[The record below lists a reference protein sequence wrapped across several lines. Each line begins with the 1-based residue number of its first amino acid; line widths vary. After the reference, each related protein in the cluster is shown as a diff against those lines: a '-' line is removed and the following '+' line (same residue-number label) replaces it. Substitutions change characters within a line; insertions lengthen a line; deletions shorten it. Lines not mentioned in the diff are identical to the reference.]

1 MPPGEC
7 PGIPFTKNLDM
18 KTYRLLSLAGVSA
31 MLLLFAVDSAAQ
43 QKRDPYIEAQLQQN
57 RSRAA
62 INTHSY
68 EFLPVHDT
76 PAPKGYKPVYISHY
90 GRHGSRSNWG
100 AQGYLRVIDALQ
112 QAKDEGILTPDGNI
126 FLEEAREIYTQHNGM
141 DGRLTQRGVNEHR
154 MIAERMYKRY
164 PAVFKKQSK
173 KVRSIASTV
182 PRCIISMVGFTDRLT
197 ELQKD
202 LDIRWDTGE
211 TYMLYINNSAPDTVN
226 RASRVLLGELSR
238 DYTPDTTYFFQRMFT
253 DPEKAKA
260 ITGNA
265 SRFQSSAMSIACM
278 GESFEVDDDMY
289 RFFPFDAVYKSYEN
303 SAMSLYLQH
312 CNSVELGKE
321 AVSIAKPL
329 VEDIVNKADE
339 ALRTGEYCVD
349 LRFGHD
355 FPILTLFG
363 YLGLEGAGDRLTMQE
378 ARYKWF
384 ATDWVPF
391 AANLQMIFYKNN
403 SGDVLV
409 KFLVNEKE
417 TLLRGVEPFSGPY
430 YKWETVKKNTEGY
443 LR

>member
-1 MPPGEC
+1 M
-7 PGIPFTKNLDM
+7 KN
-18 KTYRLLSLAGVSA
+18 YRFLCTAGVSA
-31 MLLLFAVDSAAQ
+31 ALMLFAAGNVSAQ
-43 QKRDPYIEAQLQQN
+43 QKRDPYIEAQLQEN

-62 INTHSY
+62 VNTHSY
-68 EFLPVHDT
+68 EFRPVHDT

-100 AQGYLRVIDALQ
+100 AQGYLMVINALQ
-112 QAKDEGILTPDGNI
+112 EAKEEGILSSDGEI
-126 FLEEAREIYTQHNGM
+126 FLEEARQIHTLHNGM
-141 DGRLTQRGVNEHR
+141 DGRLTQRGVDEHR
-154 MIAERMYKRY
+154 MIAQRMYNRY

-173 KVRSIASTV
+173 KIRSISSTV

-211 TYMLYINNSAPDTVN
+211 TYQLYMNNSAPDTVN
-226 RASRVLLGELSR
+226 RASRILLGELMR
-238 DYTPDTTYFFQRMFT
+238 DYTPDTVYFFRRMFT
-253 DPEKAKA
+253 DPAKAKA
-260 ITGNA
+260 LTGNA
-265 SRFQSSAMSIACM
+265 SRFQSAALSIACM
-278 GESFEVDDDMY
+278 GEAFEVDDDMY
-289 RFFPFDAVYKSYEN
+289 RFFPFDAVYKAYEN
-303 SAMSLYLQH
+303 SAMGLYMQH
-312 CNSVELGKE
+312 SNSVELGKE

-339 ALRTGEYCVD
+339 ALKNGEWCAD

-363 YLGLEGAGDRLTMQE
+363 YLGLEGAGDRLTLQE

-384 ATDWVPF
+384 ATDHVPF
-391 AANLQMIFYKNN
+391 AANLQMIFYKNK

-417 TLLRGVEPFSGPY
+417 TLLRGLEPFSGPY

>member
-1 MPPGEC
+1 
-7 PGIPFTKNLDM
+7 M
-18 KTYRLLSLAGVSA
+18 KTKTFFLGAACLPI
-31 MLLLFAVDSAAQ
+31 LLLLIGGSTASGQ

-100 AQGYLRVIDALQ
+100 AQGYLVVINALQ
-112 QAKDEGILTPDGNI
+112 KAKEQGLLTADGET
-126 FLEEAREIYTQHNGM
+126 FLREAQEIYTQHNGM
-141 DGRLTQRGVNEHR
+141 DGRLTQRGVDEHR
-154 MIAERMYKRY
+154 KLAERMYNRY
-164 PAVFKKQSK
+164 PGVFRKQSK

-182 PRCIISMVGFTDRLT
+182 PRCLISMVGFTDRLT
-197 ELQKD
+197 ELQED

-211 TYMLYINNSAPDTVN
+211 TYMLYINNSAPDTV
-226 RASRVLLGELSR
+226 SRGSRPLLAQLQQL
-238 DYTPDTTYFFQRMFT
+238 DYQPDTVTFFQRIFT
-253 DPEKAKA
+253 DPTRART
-260 ITGNA
+260 ITGSA
-265 SRFQSSAMSIACM
+265 SRFQSSALAIACM
-278 GESFEVDDDMY
+278 GEAFYVDDDMY
-289 RFFPFDAVYKSYEN
+289 RFFPFDAVYRSYET

-312 CNSVELGKE
+312 SNSVELGKE

-339 ALRTGEYCVD
+339 ALASGEWCAD

-355 FPILTLFG
+355 YPILTLFG
-363 YLGLEGAGDRLTMQE
+363 YLGLEGAGDRYTMQD

-384 ATDWVPF
+384 ATDFVPF
-391 AANLQMIFYKNN
+391 AANLQMIFYRNK

-417 TLLRGVEPFSGPY
+417 TLLRGVAPYTGPY
-430 YKWETVKKNTEGY
+430 YKWQTVKNNLEGY
-443 LR
+443 LRY

>member
-1 MPPGEC
+1 M
-7 PGIPFTKNLDM
+7 
-18 KTYRLLSLAGVSA
+18 RLIRLFSTACLSAIVLVGVSTD
-31 MLLLFAVDSAAQ
+31 LLAQ

-68 EFLPVHDT
+68 EFLPIKET

-100 AQGYLRVIDALQ
+100 AQGYLRVISALE
-112 QAKDEGILTPDGNI
+112 QAQAQGLLTPDGEI
-126 FLEEAREIYTQHNGM
+126 FLREAREIYTQHNGM

-154 MIAERMYKRY
+154 TLAERMYNRY
-164 PAVFKKQSK
+164 PAVFKKYSK
-173 KVRSIASTV
+173 KIRSISSTV

-226 RASRVLLGELSR
+226 KGSRVLLSSISR
-238 DYTPDTTYFFQRMFT
+238 DYTPDSVTFFKNIFT
-253 DPEKAKA
+253 DPDKAKA
-260 ITGNA
+260 ITGSA
-265 SRFQSSAMSIACM
+265 SRFQSSALSIACM
-278 GESFEVDDDMY
+278 GESFDVDNDMY
-289 RFFPFDAVYKSYEN
+289 RFFPFDAVYRTYEN

-339 ALRTGEYCVD
+339 ALKTGEYCVD

-363 YLGLEGAGDRLTMQE
+363 YLGLEGAGDRLTMEE

-384 ATDWVPF
+384 ATDFVPF
-391 AANLQMIFYKNN
+391 AANLQMIFYKNK
-403 SGDVLV
+403 SGNVLV

-417 TLLRGVEPFSGPY
+417 TLLRGLKPETGPY
-430 YKWETVKKNTEGY
+430 YKWETVKNNTEGY
-443 LR
+443 LRP

>member
-1 MPPGEC
+1 
-7 PGIPFTKNLDM
+7 M
-18 KTYRLLSLAGVSA
+18 KTKTLFLGAA
-31 MLLLFAVDSAAQ
+31 TLLLLVGNSVFAQ

-62 INTHSY
+62 INVHSY
-68 EFLPVHDT
+68 EFKPTFDT

-100 AQGYLRVIDALQ
+100 AQGYLRVIEALEQADQ
-112 QAKDEGILTPDGNI
+112 QGILTNDGKI
-126 FLEEAREIYTQHNGM
+126 FLAESKEIYAQHNGM
-141 DGRLTQRGVNEHR
+141 DGRLTQRGVDEHR
-154 MIAERMYKRY
+154 MLAQRMYNRY
-164 PAVFKKQSK
+164 PAVFKKMSK
-173 KVRSIASTV
+173 KIRSISSTV
-182 PRCIISMVGFTDRLT
+182 PRCLISMVGFTDRLT

-226 RASRVLLGELSR
+226 RGSRTLLAQLNTN
-238 DYTPDTTYFFQRMFT
+238 DFQPDTNFFYNRIFT
-253 DPEKAKA
+253 DQVKARQIA
-260 ITGNA
+260 GPA
-265 SRFQSSAMSIACM
+265 ARFQSSALQIACM
-278 GESFEVDDDMY
+278 GEAFYVDDDMY
-289 RFFPFDAVYKSYEN
+289 RFFPFDAVYSAYER

-312 CNSVELGKE
+312 SNSVELGKE
-321 AVSIAKPL
+321 AVEIAKSL

-339 ALRTGEYCVD
+339 ALASGEWCAD

-384 ATDWVPF
+384 ATDFVPF
-391 AANLQMIFYKNN
+391 AANLQMIFYRNK

-417 TLLRGVEPFSGPY
+417 TLLRGVAPYSGPY

>member
-1 MPPGEC
+1 MKLFRILGVGC
-7 PGIPFTKNLDM
+7 LSAIVLLGTGANLQ
-18 KTYRLLSLAGVSA
+18 
-31 MLLLFAVDSAAQ
+31 AQ
-43 QKRDPYIEAQLQQN
+43 QKRDPYIESQLQQN

-62 INTHSY
+62 VNTHSY
-68 EFLPVHDT
+68 EFKAFKDT

-100 AQGYLRVIDALQ
+100 AQGYLIVIDALQ
-112 QAKDEGILTPDGNI
+112 KAKDQGLLTSDGEI
-126 FLEEAREIYTQHNGM
+126 FLNEAREIYRQHNGM

-154 MIAERMYKRY
+154 MLAERMYERF
-164 PAVFKKQSK
+164 PSVFKKYSK
-173 KVRSIASTV
+173 KVRSISSTV

-226 RASRVLLGELSR
+226 RASRILLGQMQR
-238 DYTPDTTYFFQRMFT
+238 DYTPDSVTFFKNIFT
-253 DPEKAKA
+253 DPDKAKA

-265 SRFQSSAMSIACM
+265 SRFQSMALNIACI
-278 GESFEVDDDMY
+278 GESFEVDNDMY
-289 RFFPFDAVYKSYEN
+289 RFFPFDAVYKAYEN
-303 SAMSLYLQH
+303 SAMTLYLQH
-312 CNSVELGKE
+312 CNSAELGKE

-339 ALRTGEYCVD
+339 ALKTGEYCVD

-363 YLGLEGAGDRLTMQE
+363 YLGLEGAGDRLPMQE

-384 ATDWVPF
+384 ATDYVPF
-391 AANLQMIFYKNN
+391 AANLQMIFYKNK
-403 SGDVLV
+403 SGDTLV

-417 TLLRGVEPFSGPY
+417 TLIRGLEPFSGPY
-430 YKWETVKKNTEGY
+430 YKWETVKNNTEGY
-443 LR
+443 LRP

>member
-1 MPPGEC
+1 
-7 PGIPFTKNLDM
+7 M
-18 KTYRLLSLAGVSA
+18 KLFRTLGAIGVTAIVLLGTGTDVL
-31 MLLLFAVDSAAQ
+31 AQ
-43 QKRDPYIEAQLQQN
+43 QRRDPYIEAQLQQN
-57 RSRAA
+57 RARAA
-62 INTHSY
+62 VNTHSY
-68 EFLPVHDT
+68 EFKAIKDT

-112 QAKDEGILTPDGNI
+112 KAKDEGLLTRDGEI
-126 FLEEAREIYTQHNGM
+126 FLDESREIYRQHNGM

-154 MIAERMYKRY
+154 MLAERMYGRY
-164 PAVFKKQSK
+164 PSVFKKQSK
-173 KVRSIASTV
+173 KIRSISSTV

-211 TYMLYINNSAPDTVN
+211 TYMLYINNSAPENVN
-226 RASRVLLGELSR
+226 KVSREMLREIQT
-238 DYTPDTTYFFQRMFT
+238 DYTPDSVTFFKNIFT
-253 DPEKAKA
+253 DPEKAKK
-260 ITGNA
+260 ITGSA
-265 SRFQSSAMSIACM
+265 ARFQSMALSIACM
-278 GESFEVDDDMY
+278 GEAFEVDDEMY
-289 RFFPFDAVYKSYEN
+289 RFFPFDAVYKTYEN
-303 SAMSLYLQH
+303 NAMTLYLQH
-312 CNSVELGKE
+312 GNSVELGKE

-339 ALRTGEYCVD
+339 ALRTGEYCAD

-355 FPILTLFG
+355 FPIMTLFG

-384 ATDWVPF
+384 ATDTVPF
-391 AANLQMIFYKNN
+391 AANLQMIFYKNK

-409 KFLVNEKE
+409 KFLVNERE
-417 TLLRGVEPFSGPY
+417 TLLRGLEPYSGPY
-430 YKWETVKKNTEGY
+430 YKWETIKNNTEGY